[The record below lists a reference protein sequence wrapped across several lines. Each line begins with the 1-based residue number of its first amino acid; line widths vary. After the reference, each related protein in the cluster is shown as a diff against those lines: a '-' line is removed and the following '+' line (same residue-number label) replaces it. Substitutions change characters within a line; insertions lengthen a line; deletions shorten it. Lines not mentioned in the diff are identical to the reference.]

1 MRTIKFAVIA
11 YLASVNAIKTKLKST
26 EEACPADGAE
36 GWLDVIQQEHGSWEL
51 GCDWYNESTWAC
63 GMYGECAVV
72 YCSGCNPDL
81 LVATFDA
88 DGTCT
93 DATGY

>member
-11 YLASVNAIKTKLKST
+11 YLASVNAIKTKLKSHT
-26 EEACPADGAE
+26 PAEEACPADGAE
-36 GWLDVIQQEHGSWEL
+36 GWLDNVQGYEV

-72 YCSGCNPDL
+72 YCEKCNPDL